1 MSLTEKCKKSG
12 IHFKINALEIITLIL
27 VVLKTTNIINVSW
40 WIVFCP
46 ILIPLAIYLFSFI
59 ALTILIYITE
69 KKNR

>member
-1 MSLTEKCKKSG
+1 MSTIEKHKKSG

-27 VVLKTTNIINVSW
+27 VVLKTTNIIDVSW

-59 ALTILIYITE
+59 ALTILIYISE